1 MEMAK
6 SNQDVYDM
14 QLNHFEAE
22 RKRMEKTLD
31 KSKLYAHYII
41 IQYNK

>member
-1 MEMAK
+1 MEIAK
-6 SNQDVYDM
+6 ANQDVYET

-31 KSKLYAHYII
+31 KSKLYVFVVLE
-41 IQYNK
+41 